1 MQNCIRRPAAS
12 EGWATVGNT
21 PSSPTRECDMKTC
34 PFCAEEIQDAAIK
47 CKHCG
52 SDLSEATPTSL
63 GSDGAPRTMRLSR
76 STGNKVLS
84 GVCGGLASYFGLD
97 PTLVR
102 IVYALVC
109 FFTAIVPGII
119 VYIIL
124 TIIIPKDDRAGF

>member
-1 MQNCIRRPAAS
+1 
-12 EGWATVGNT
+12 
-21 PSSPTRECDMKTC
+21 MKTC

-52 SDLSEATPTSL
+52 SDLTAGTPTSL
-63 GSDGAPRTMRLSR
+63 TSNEAPRNTRLSR

-84 GVCGGLASYFGLD
+84 GVCGGLANYFGLD

-109 FFTAIVPGII
+109 FFTAIAPGII

-124 TIIIPKDDRAGF
+124 TVIIPKDDRAGF